1 MIGVATLLSNLVV
14 TAIGLYNLRNPED
27 VFGLSFRY
35 VRLKNDI
42 VKKIVSISLPVIAEK
57 FSFSAGKVVVNS
69 VGVNYGTQTVGALG
83 VSNSV
88 SALSTVPA
96 GSIGDGGAALIRQN
110 IGHGNPQR
118 ALKIF
123 RCVFIVD
130 FVWGVLGFILT
141 WVFLDP
147 ILASFSKGDVAFAEL
162 IAQIFTLEMIS
173 NVFLAIHSAVMA
185 LLYT

>member
-1 MIGVATLLSNLVV
+1 M
-14 TAIGLYNLRNPED
+14 
-27 VFGLSFRY
+27 
-35 VRLKNDI
+35 
-42 VKKIVSISLPVIAEK
+42 
-57 FSFSAGKVVVNS
+57 VVNS

-147 ILASFSKGDVAFAEL
+147 ILASFSKGDVAFAEQL
-162 IAQIFTLEMIS
+162 AQYNSDIAALQLMVDGEVEVVDYTLDCMR
-173 NVFLAIHSAVMA
+173 HSFRIAFKN
-185 LLYT
+185 L

>member
-118 ALKIF
+118 A
-123 RCVFIVD
+123 
-130 FVWGVLGFILT
+130 
-141 WVFLDP
+141 
-147 ILASFSKGDVAFAEL
+147 
-162 IAQIFTLEMIS
+162 
-173 NVFLAIHSAVMA
+173 
-185 LLYT
+185 